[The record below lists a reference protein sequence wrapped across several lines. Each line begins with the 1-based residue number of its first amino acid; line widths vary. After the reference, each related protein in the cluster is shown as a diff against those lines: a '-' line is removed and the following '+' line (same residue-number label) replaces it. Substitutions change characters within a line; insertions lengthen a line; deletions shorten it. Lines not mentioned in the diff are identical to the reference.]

1 MIKESKTRL
10 HILDT
15 IRGIA
20 LISMILFHTSWD
32 LSYIYGIEILQ
43 KLDYF
48 AFIWQ
53 QSICIAFI
61 FLSGFCFNLGKRH
74 FLRGVTV
81 FSAGALITAV
91 TYFVMPENI
100 ILFGILTMLG
110 SAMLI
115 FALLRKILIKFNPL
129 ISFAVSL
136 LLYLLTRDISDGY
149 LGFYGVKIAPLS
161 ASLYSNGFTAF
172 LGFPERTFFSADYFP
187 LLPWLFLFSAGFFLF
202 LYLKKKNIAV
212 KSGSNIPVIN
222 FLGRNSLIVYLL
234 HQPIIYGVLFLIF
247 LKQ

>member
-20 LISMILFHTSWD
+20 LISMILFHTAWD

-53 QSICIAFI
+53 QSICITFI

-161 ASLYSNGFTAF
+161 ASLYCNGFTAF